1 MKECLNAL
9 RGQGYNPAYLSAWA
23 RKKSSRR
30 MAWCAMQG
38 SNLQPYDSKSYTV
51 ARNASPHRCKSR
63 ILKSRYSSKPDKQ
76 PLNAAES
83 EDRRA
88 CADDVKVYMRRALRE
103 CSRSEPRFHSPGDA
117 PARTEFRASDRSLFI
132 GRFVLRYWSQ
142 ARFQSVPLQHE
153 SGEPIRPAA
162 LKLPIRPRTRSSA
175 RLRLRSVP
183 LPMLRHPRVSISFVF
198 RRKE

>member
-162 LKLPIRPRTRSSA
+162 LKTANPAPNAIERSA
-175 RLRLRSVP
+175 PLRSVP